1 MAGLWKDGVQC
12 AVNIGF
18 DVDGVSSWLGRDGD
32 FANRPVAMTMGE
44 YGPKVGVPRILD
56 LLDEYNIKGSFFVPG
71 HTAENHPHIVP
82 DLLTRGH
89 EIAHHGYVHERPA
102 SLGEGEERRVLEKG
116 MEILEHQSG
125 ARVTGYRSPSWDI
138 SVSTLDLLVEYG
150 FTYDSSLMDDDA
162 PYVHDVGESRLVEL
176 PVQWHLD
183 DFPYW
188 GYAPAAGVR
197 GPLSSPEAVIRTWTT
212 EFDTLY
218 REGRCYILTL
228 HPQVSGHPSR
238 LSCLERTI
246 QHIMSHP
253 KVAFMRCDEIAQHW
267 IERGL
272 S

>member
-12 AVNIGF
+12 VVNIGF

-44 YGPKVGVPRILD
+44 YGPRVGVPRILA
-56 LLDEYNIKGSFFVPG
+56 LLDEYGIKGSFFVPG

-82 DLLTRGH
+82 DLVARGH
-89 EIAHHGYVHERPA
+89 EVGHHGYIHERPA
-102 SLGEGEERRVLEKG
+102 GLAEGEERRVLEKG
-116 MEILEHQSG
+116 MEILESQSG
-125 ARVTGYRSPSWDI
+125 IRVTGYRSPSWDI
-138 SVSTLDLLVEYG
+138 SPRTLDLLVEYG

-162 PYVHDVGESRLVEL
+162 PYVHDVGGTRLAEL

-183 DFPYW
+183 DFPFW
-188 GYAPAAGVR
+188 GYAPVAGVR
-197 GPLSSPEAVIRTWTT
+197 GPLSSPEAVTHTWIS

-238 LSCLERTI
+238 LLCLERTI
-246 QHIMSHP
+246 QHIISHP
-253 KVAFMRCDEIAQHW
+253 NVAFMRCDEIAQYW
-267 IERGL
+267 LGQGYP
-272 S
+272 